1 MSYEYDRYLHQ
12 HKNNVKRGFE
22 WLQRNLPN
30 ILVGQPDASWQIIFD
45 HDSSKN
51 NDDEY
56 KAYDAYFYGNNCSY
70 EVVEEFKR
78 AWLRH
83 IHRNPHHW
91 QHWVL
96 NNDDPDEGEII
107 LDMPYNYII
116 EMICDWWSFSWQKGD
131 LGDIFNWYY
140 EHSDY
145 IKLSPK
151 TRKTVE
157 DILEQL
163 RERLGLNTLAHHGIK
178 GQKWGVKNGPPYPL
192 DKHQKRDTIV
202 EEAIKSGE
210 VSSKINREKQLRHTK
225 TYHTPGR
232 SYLDG
237 DLDFAQELV
246 NEHGGKGRPIYDGNG
261 NWTHQERV
269 TAEKIIG
276 THVNKNTLEETK
288 TDKAIITYS
297 KTGTHIYPAQER
309 KDKK

>member
-1 MSYEYDRYLHQ
+1 MSYEYDRYLRQ
-12 HKNNVKRGFE
+12 HRNNVKRGFE
-22 WLQRNLPN
+22 WLLTNLPTV
-30 ILVGQPDASWQIIFD
+30 LTGQPDASWQIIFD

-56 KAYDAYFYGNNCSY
+56 LAYDTYFYGNNRSY
-70 EVVEEFKR
+70 EVTEEFKR
-78 AWLRH
+78 AWLLH

-91 QHWVL
+91 QYWVL
-96 NNDDPDEGEII
+96 NNDDPNEGEVI

-131 LGDIFNWYY
+131 LGEIFNWYDERSY
-140 EHSDY
+140 Y

-157 DILEQL
+157 DILEQM
-163 RERLGLNTLAHHGIK
+163 RDRLGLNTLSHHGIK

-192 DKHQKRDTIV
+192 DKQQKHDTIV

-237 DLDFAQELV
+237 DLDFAQTLV
-246 NEHGGKGRPIYDGNG
+246 DKYSGKGEAVIDGHG
-261 NWTHQERV
+261 NWTHKERFSDIN
-269 TAEKIIG
+269 TIG
-276 THVNKNTLEETK
+276 IHIDKHTGMESKTK
-288 TDKAIITYS
+288 GGTIVYS
-297 KTGTHIYPAQER
+297 KTGTHVYPR
-309 KDKK
+309 KDE

>member
-1 MSYEYDRYLHQ
+1 MSYEYDRYLQQ
-12 HKNNVKRGFE
+12 HRNNVKRGFE
-22 WLQRNLPN
+22 WLLTNLPTV
-30 ILVGQPDASWQIIFD
+30 LTGQPDASWQIIFD

-56 KAYDAYFYGNNCSY
+56 LAYDTYFYGNNRSY
-70 EVVEEFKR
+70 EVTEEFKR
-78 AWLRH
+78 AWLLH

-91 QHWVL
+91 QYWVL
-96 NNDDPDEGEII
+96 NNDDPNEGEVI

-131 LGDIFNWYY
+131 LGEIFNWYD

-157 DILEQL
+157 DILEQM
-163 RERLGLNTLAHHGIK
+163 RDRLGLNTLSHHGIK

-192 DKHQKRDTIV
+192 DKQQKHDTIV

-237 DLDFAQELV
+237 DLDFAQTLV
-246 NEHGGKGRPIYDGNG
+246 DKYSGKGEAVIDGHG
-261 NWTHQERV
+261 NWTHKERFSDIN
-269 TAEKIIG
+269 TIG
-276 THVNKNTLEETK
+276 IHIDKHTGMESKTK
-288 TDKAIITYS
+288 GGTIVYS
-297 KTGTHIYPAQER
+297 KTGTHVYPR
-309 KDKK
+309 KDE

>member
-1 MSYEYDRYLHQ
+1 MSYEYDRYLQQ
-12 HKNNVKRGFE
+12 HRNDVKRGFE
-22 WLQRNLPN
+22 WLLTNLPTV
-30 ILVGQPDASWQIIFD
+30 LTGLPDASWQIVFD

-56 KAYDAYFYGNNCSY
+56 LAYDAYFYGNNRSY
-70 EVVEEFKR
+70 EVMEEFKR
-78 AWLRH
+78 AWLLH

-91 QHWVL
+91 QYWVL
-96 NNDDPDEGEII
+96 NNDDPNEGEVI

-131 LGDIFNWYY
+131 LGEIFNWYD

-157 DILEQL
+157 DILEQM
-163 RERLGLNTLAHHGIK
+163 RNRLGLNTLAHHGIK
-178 GQKWGVKNGPPYPL
+178 GQKWGERNGPPYPL
-192 DKHQKRDTIV
+192 DKQQKHDTIV

-237 DLDFAQELV
+237 DLDFAQTLV
-246 NEHGGKGRPIYDGNG
+246 DKYSGKGEAVIDGHG
-261 NWTHQERV
+261 NWTHKERFSD
-269 TAEKIIG
+269 TNTIG
-276 THVNKNTLEETK
+276 IHIDKQTGMESKTK
-288 TDKAIITYS
+288 GGTIVYS
-297 KTGTHIYPAQER
+297 KTGTHVYPR
-309 KDKK
+309 KDE

>member
-1 MSYEYDRYLHQ
+1 MSYEYDQYLQQ
-12 HKNNVKRGFE
+12 HRNNVKRGFE
-22 WLQRNLPN
+22 WLLTNLPTV
-30 ILVGQPDASWQIIFD
+30 LTGQPDASWQIIFD

-56 KAYDAYFYGNNCSY
+56 LAYDTYFYGNNRSY
-70 EVVEEFKR
+70 EVMEEFKR

-91 QHWVL
+91 QYWVL
-96 NNDDPDEGEII
+96 INDDPSEGEII

-131 LGDIFNWYY
+131 LGEIFNWYD

-163 RERLGLNTLAHHGIK
+163 RERLGLTTLAHHGIK

-192 DKHQKRDTIV
+192 DKAEKHDTIV
-202 EEAIKSGE
+202 EDAIRSGE
-210 VSSKINREKQLRHTK
+210 VSTKINREKTA
-225 TYHTPGR
+225 
-232 SYLDG
+232 SS
-237 DLDFAQELV
+237 
-246 NEHGGKGRPIYDGNG
+246 
-261 NWTHQERV
+261 RV
-269 TAEKIIG
+269 
-276 THVNKNTLEETK
+276 
-288 TDKAIITYS
+288 
-297 KTGTHIYPAQER
+297 
-309 KDKK
+309 

>member
-1 MSYEYDRYLHQ
+1 MSYEYDRYLQQ
-12 HKNNVKRGFE
+12 HRNNVKRGFE
-22 WLQRNLPN
+22 WLLTNLPTV
-30 ILVGQPDASWQIIFD
+30 LTGQPDASWQIIFD

-56 KAYDAYFYGNNCSY
+56 LAYDAYFYGNNRSY
-70 EVVEEFKR
+70 EVTEEFKR
-78 AWLRH
+78 AWLLH

-91 QHWVL
+91 QYWVL
-96 NNDDPDEGEII
+96 NNDDPNEGEVI

-131 LGDIFNWYY
+131 LGEIFNWYDERSY
-140 EHSDY
+140 Y

-157 DILEQL
+157 DILEQM
-163 RERLGLNTLAHHGIK
+163 RDRLGLNTLSHHGIK

-192 DKHQKRDTIV
+192 DKQQKHDTIV

-237 DLDFAQELV
+237 DLDFAQTLV
-246 NEHGGKGRPIYDGNG
+246 DKYSGKGEAVIDGHG
-261 NWTHQERV
+261 NWTHKERFSDIN
-269 TAEKIIG
+269 TIG
-276 THVNKNTLEETK
+276 IHIDKHTGMESKTK
-288 TDKAIITYS
+288 GGTIVYS
-297 KTGTHIYPAQER
+297 KTGTHVYPR
-309 KDKK
+309 KDE

>member
-1 MSYEYDRYLHQ
+1 MSYEYDRYLQQ
-12 HKNNVKRGFE
+12 HRNNVKRGFE
-22 WLQRNLPN
+22 WLLTNLPTVL
-30 ILVGQPDASWQIIFD
+30 IGQPDASWQIIFD

-56 KAYDAYFYGNNCSY
+56 LAYDAYFYGNNRSY
-70 EVVEEFKR
+70 EVMEEFKR
-78 AWLRH
+78 AWLLH

-91 QHWVL
+91 QYWVL
-96 NNDDPDEGEII
+96 DNDDPNEGEVI

-131 LGDIFNWYY
+131 LGEIFNWYD

-157 DILEQL
+157 DILEQM
-163 RERLGLNTLAHHGIK
+163 RNRLGLNTLAHHGIK
-178 GQKWGVKNGPPYPL
+178 GQKWGERNGPPYPL
-192 DKHQKRDTIV
+192 DKQQKHDTIV

-237 DLDFAQELV
+237 DLDFAQTLV
-246 NEHGGKGRPIYDGNG
+246 DKYSGKGEAVIDGHG
-261 NWTHQERV
+261 NWTHKERFSD
-269 TAEKIIG
+269 TNTIG
-276 THVNKNTLEETK
+276 IHIDKHTGMESKTK
-288 TDKAIITYS
+288 GGTIVYS
-297 KTGTHIYPAQER
+297 KTGTHVYPR
-309 KDKK
+309 KDE